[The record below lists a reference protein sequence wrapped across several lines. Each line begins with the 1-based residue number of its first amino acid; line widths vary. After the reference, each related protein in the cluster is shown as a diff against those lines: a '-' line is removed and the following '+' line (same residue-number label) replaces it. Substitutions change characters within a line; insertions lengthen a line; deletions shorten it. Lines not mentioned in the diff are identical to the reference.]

1 MRNHASW
8 ETKARLVAGLRRLA
22 RAQPG
27 AEQREAAEA
36 LFARDAAYIS
46 GWPVEQMH
54 GIDELIAR
62 YLEPMKRAMPDLE
75 RRDDIVMGGHWQ
87 DGDWVSA
94 TGYYYG
100 TFAEPWFG
108 FRPTNEWL
116 YVRFGEFYRVEGGGI
131 VDAYAIL
138 DWVDVFRQLGL
149 NPLRRALGVEGLC
162 PPPMAQDGLLLHD
175 ADPAEG
181 EKSLKLVEAMIF
193 EGMWAFDGVNHET
206 MRFHDFWTPDMMWY
220 GPGGIGTTRGIDNF
234 YRYHEGPFNE
244 AWPDFKGGNH
254 VARFGDGPFTCST
267 GWPSIRATHSGGDFL
282 GLAPSNKPITMRV
295 MDWWRRDGDR
305 LHENWSFIDIPE
317 LLNQLGRDL
326 FAEARGLQRPLL
338 G

>member
-1 MRNHASW
+1 MHEHSPGD
-8 ETKARLVAGLRRLA
+8 TKRRIMAGLRRLA
-22 RAQPG
+22 RAGTGDLRQ
-27 AEQREAAEA
+27 AADA
-36 LFARDAAYIS
+36 IFAPDATYIS
-46 GWPVEQMH
+46 SHPVNRMR
-54 GIDELIAR
+54 GIDEVIER
-62 YLEPMKRAMPDLE
+62 YLAPMKRAMPDLE
-75 RRDDIVMGGHWQ
+75 RRDDILMAGRWK
-87 DGDWVSA
+87 DADWISA

-100 TFAEPWFG
+100 TFSHEWFG
-108 FRPTNEWL
+108 LRPNDQWL
-116 YVRFGEFYRVEGGGI
+116 HVRFGEFYRIEGGRI

-138 DWVDVFRQLGL
+138 DWVDVFRQLGV

-162 PPPMAQDGLLLHD
+162 PPPIEQDGLLLRD
-175 ADPAEG
+175 CDSAEG
-181 EKSLKLVEAMIF
+181 EQSLKLVEAMIF

-220 GPGGIGTTRGIDNF
+220 GPGGIGTTRGVENF

-305 LHENWSFIDIPE
+305 LSENWIFIDIPE
-317 LLNQLGRDL
+317 LFDQLGRDL
-326 FAEARGLQRPLL
+326 FAEARGLQRPVR